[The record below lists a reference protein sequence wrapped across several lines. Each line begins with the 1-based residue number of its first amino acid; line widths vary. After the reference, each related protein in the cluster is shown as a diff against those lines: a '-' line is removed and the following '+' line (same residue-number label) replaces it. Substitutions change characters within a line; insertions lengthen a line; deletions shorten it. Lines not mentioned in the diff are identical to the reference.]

1 MKLNKAVVACQSF
14 RFAKAR
20 VGLYV
25 FMSGLALVLL
35 SSCGEMNPKNVNIEL
50 EKSAPVEKVTSYTQA
65 LLDLGLMSQIYDTG
79 LMKVQSQDI
88 ADETGTSVTSGGEIQ
103 RNITEIMKSTLNSIG
118 GNVRF
123 IEYNPSYIQNQMVSG
138 YSSFDNKAIPD
149 VVITGGI
156 TEFDRGLETRGEG
169 TNADAEVDFRG
180 LPNWLPS
187 KTVGASYGDT
197 SKSGKARITLDFNLK
212 DFQSLAGIPR
222 MSTTNSM
229 DVYKGLKEE
238 EVGITLFGPTFGLKG
253 SIKKVQGRHE
263 AVRVLVQVSMIQMIG
278 KYLALPYWRLMG
290 DDVTPDKAV
299 LDSIS
304 ETYHRMGREDRVGA
318 AQQWLTLHGYDVS
331 INNRMD
337 SKTVAALQTF
347 DPALGSADPNGISEA
362 LFTKLYL
369 TIPVTRE
376 ALGKRQKMNEYFA
389 KMQKMKEPEERKAA
403 ARAEKK
409 AVEAQAPQAV
419 AQKQAPS
426 NGGEV
431 RASQAVQPQ
440 EVAQVQAAA
449 EPAAKRGTAQAATI
463 QAPVG
468 TATPTPVAV
477 SPPAAAAAA
486 AAAKPK
492 KFGRQLTAEDW

>member
-1 MKLNKAVVACQSF
+1 MRLNKAVIVCQLD
-14 RFAKAR
+14 RVTQAKSSMG
-20 VGLYV
+20 VL
-25 FMSGLALVLL
+25 MLSLALVLL
-35 SSCGEMNPKNVNIEL
+35 SSCADMNPQNVNVEL
-50 EKSAPVEKVTSYTQA
+50 EKSAPVAKITNYTQA
-65 LLDLGLMSQIYDTG
+65 LQDLGLMSQIYDTG

-169 TNADAEVDFRG
+169 TNAEVEAEFTG
-180 LPNWLPS
+180 APKWFPS
-187 KTVGASYGDT
+187 ETAGVSYGDT

-212 DFQSLAGIPR
+212 DFQTLAGIPR

-229 DVYKGLKEE
+229 DVYKGLREE
-238 EVGITLFGPTFGLKG
+238 EFGLTLFGPTFGLKG

-278 KYLALPYWRLMG
+278 KYLALPYWRLLG
-290 DDVTPDKAV
+290 DDVIPDKTV

-318 AQQWLTLHGYDVS
+318 VQQWLTLHGYDVP

-337 SKTVAALQTF
+337 SKTVAALQRF
-347 DPALGSADPNGISEA
+347 DAALGSADPNGVSEA

-369 TIPVTRE
+369 SIPVTRE
-376 ALGKRQKMNEYFA
+376 AYGNRQKMNQYFA
-389 KMQKMKEPEERKAA
+389 RMQKTTQEPAQPKAT

-409 AVEAQAPQAV
+409 AAAEQAPAAVQEASPPPQAQAV
-419 AQKQAPS
+419 AQ
-426 NGGEV
+426 
-431 RASQAVQPQ
+431 
-440 EVAQVQAAA
+440 
-449 EPAAKRGTAQAATI
+449 AQAAPEPVAHKKA
-463 QAPVG
+463 APAA
-468 TATPTPVAV
+468 TAPAAPAAAAAAPPAPSPAAV
-477 SPPAAAAAA
+477 SPPATAAAA

-492 KFGRQLTAEDW
+492 KFGRQLSADDW

>member
-1 MKLNKAVVACQSF
+1 MRHNKAVIVYQSVGF
-14 RFAKAR
+14 TTAKS
-20 VGLYV
+20 GMSV
-25 FMSGLALVLL
+25 FMLSLALVLL
-35 SSCGEMNPKNVNIEL
+35 SSCGEMNPQNVNIEL
-50 EKSAPVEKVTSYTQA
+50 EKSAPVVKVTNYTQA
-65 LLDLGLMSQIYDTG
+65 LIDLGLMSQIYDTG

-88 ADETGTSVTSGGEIQ
+88 QDETGTSTTSGGEIQ

-118 GNVRF
+118 GNVQF

-138 YSSFDNKAIPD
+138 YSSFDKKTIPD

-169 TNADAEVDFRG
+169 TNVDVEAEFG
-180 LPNWLPS
+180 GAPKWFPS
-187 KTVGASYGDT
+187 QTAGISYGDT
-197 SKSGKARITLDFNLK
+197 SKTGKARITLDFNLK
-212 DFQSLAGIPR
+212 DFQTLAGIPR

-229 DVYKGLKEE
+229 EVHKALRED

-253 SIKKVQGRHE
+253 QIKKVQGRHE

-290 DDVTPDKAV
+290 DDVAPDKTV

-337 SKTVAALQTF
+337 SKTVAALQQF
-347 DPALGSADPNGISEA
+347 DAKLGSADPGGISEA

-369 TIPVTRE
+369 SIPVTRE
-376 ALGKRQKMNEYFA
+376 TFGKRQKMNEYFA
-389 KMQKMKEPEERKAA
+389 RMQKGAAEPEERKATAKA
-403 ARAEKK
+403 AKK
-409 AVEAQAPQAV
+409 EAQTAPAV
-419 AQKQAPS
+419 SQKQA
-426 NGGEV
+426 
-431 RASQAVQPQ
+431 RAAEAAAVQHVQ
-440 EVAQVQAAA
+440 EVAQVQAAP
-449 EPAAKRGTAQAATI
+449 EPVAQKKAAAT
-463 QAPVG
+463 
-468 TATPTPVAV
+468 TAAAATTTPSPAAV

-486 AAAKPK
+486 ATAKPAK
-492 KFGRQLTAEDW
+492 KFGRQLTADDW